1 MTLTKLTVKAKRNLS
16 NTYKAMSVE
25 TILVVC
31 AMLKERQQMN
41 AKESDN
47 TIKKIRHADQDSLQR
62 MQFCLKVLS
71 SP

>member
-1 MTLTKLTVKAKRNLS
+1 MAVD
-16 NTYKAMSVE
+16 

-47 TIKKIRHADQDSLQR
+47 TIKKMRSAD
-62 MQFCLKVLS
+62 
-71 SP
+71 